1 MSNPDAALVYGDL
14 LWQDPD
20 RMSGALCFYGT
31 RIPVSFLF
39 DYIAQGRTVEEFSK
53 DYRVELERAR
63 RVMSLALDS
72 LSSLLREAA

>member
-1 MSNPDAALVYGDL
+1 MEAARTYKNL

-39 DYIAQGRTVEEFSK
+39 DYLENGSSLESFCL
-53 DYRVELERAR
+53 DYRINQEVALQ
-63 RVMSLALDS
+63 VVQLANEGLTS
-72 LSSLLREAA
+72 FLQEAA